1 MAFAGL
7 NYLAILAAAIGA
19 FVFGSAYY
27 GILGRSWMAA
37 LGVADGEAGPRMS
50 PTPFI
55 VAFLAELVMA
65 WVLAGVLGH
74 LGPGQVTPKNGA
86 ISALFLWVGFV
97 VTTIAV
103 NNSFGRR
110 KLALTIIDSGHWL
123 GVLVVAGLIIGAFG
137 VENLS
142 PGAPWRERWAS
153 RA

>member
-1 MAFAGL
+1 MGACVMPGLGPGTHVFAATAVSKESTMAFAGL

-65 WVLAGVLGH
+65 WVLKLVIFQPVMVIGGEPARAQVNGH
-74 LGPGQVTPKNGA
+74 RLPA
-86 ISALFLWVGFV
+86 
-97 VTTIAV
+97 
-103 NNSFGRR
+103 
-110 KLALTIIDSGHWL
+110 
-123 GVLVVAGLIIGAFG
+123 
-137 VENLS
+137 S
-142 PGAPWRERWAS
+142 PVRCRWR
-153 RA
+153 

>member
-65 WVLAGVLGH
+65 WVLAGVMAH
-74 LGPGQVTPKNGA
+74 LGSITVRTGMISGA
-86 ISALFLWVGFV
+86 FCWLGFV
-97 VTTIAV
+97 ITTLAS
-103 NNSFGRR
+103 NYAFQGRPR
-110 KLALTIIDSGHWL
+110 TLTVIDGGHWL
-123 GVLVVAGLIIGAFG
+123 GVLLIQGAVIGAIG
-137 VENLS
+137 V
-142 PGAPWRERWAS
+142 
-153 RA
+153 